1 MFPLVHDAPIRPPI
15 LPQSLSPPSM
25 AKTGPASKNGK
36 ATPIFCFRQRVTITS
51 GYGYRYINIP
61 AAESPPA
68 PPTFDSR
75 WPWPVRHVRGAKRG
89 QSPSRVLEQV
99 DQGAA
104 QGQAGWLWCPRR
116 KMRPRP
122 KPHLRASRREDKWG
136 RSAGGRDGTPLAM
149 PREEQGLHKRGH
161 LLAHRESVP
170 VPVLPVSI
178 RRNIIPVP

>member
-1 MFPLVHDAPIRPPI
+1 MCITVGTAQPGGVHVFPLVHDAPIRPPI

-75 WPWPVRHVRGAKRG
+75 WPWPVRRVRGARKG
-89 QSPSRVLEQV
+89 QSPSRVLEQA
-99 DQGAA
+99 DQGAV
-104 QGQAGWLWCPRR
+104 QGQAGWLWCCLRR
-116 KMRPRP
+116 KKGPRHKPRPR
-122 KPHLRASRREDKWG
+122 
-136 RSAGGRDGTPLAM
+136 AGGPGTSGVNLVSEVQDGAKA
-149 PREEQGLHKRGH
+149 Q
-161 LLAHRESVP
+161 AAS
-170 VPVLPVSI
+170 
-178 RRNIIPVP
+178 